1 MKGQK
6 LTGDRNHGSIYMNIF
21 KSVIRTFLT
30 DFLHNYRILSIHIFC
45 TKKVGSDTAFHIT
58 ILPSVEKLKKTEH
71 KTKWK
76 AKNDAKKWTLN
87 EGKET
92 VVLKQSSISIVSKVP

>member
-6 LTGDRNHGSIYMNIF
+6 LTADRNHVSFYMNIF
-21 KSVIRTFLT
+21 KSIIRTFLT

-58 ILPSVEKLKKTEH
+58 ILPSVEKLKKTEN

-76 AKNDAKKWTLN
+76 VKDDAKKWILN
-87 EGKET
+87 EGKE
-92 VVLKQSSISIVSKVP
+92 IVS

>member
-1 MKGQK
+1 MNRNISFEALKCPIKTKKTLKGQK

-71 KTKWK
+71 KTK
-76 AKNDAKKWTLN
+76 
-87 EGKET
+87 
-92 VVLKQSSISIVSKVP
+92 